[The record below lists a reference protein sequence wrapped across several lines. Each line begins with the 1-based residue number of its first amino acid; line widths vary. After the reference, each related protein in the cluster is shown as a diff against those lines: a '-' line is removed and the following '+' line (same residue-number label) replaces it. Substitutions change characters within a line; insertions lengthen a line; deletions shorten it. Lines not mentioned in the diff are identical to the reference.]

1 MPTSFGTVPPSSG
14 PRIEDR
20 TPKLI
25 LLECLLAW
33 LFVSAATAIL
43 DLLGRGI
50 SLLQANLIAVVAAL
64 FLLTPRFALPRSAPD
79 PTPPTSGFPAWR
91 STLLNTAAI
100 CAITA
105 ALYLPARHIWETKVA
120 GRDFEPGWST
130 LFRPPGHCLNHPGDT
145 PVPASSVQLWESR
158 GTTFVRWQTP
168 DQPWQLQVEAEQPIQ
183 RQQTGAS
190 LPSNSF
196 GDQGRTSRTVQLAF
210 RPLNN
215 QQVTVSATV
224 DREPTARFVCGAANT
239 PLDANPVTLPF
250 SLGWLWMLLATHW
263 LLVALPEEFFYRGY
277 LQPRLQRWPWLDL
290 IVFRLAG
297 LQVTRANVLTS
308 MLFGVAHFMVGGNPL
323 RLAVFFPSLLFGALR
338 DRTGTIATPLLF
350 HAFCNI
356 LAHISGLQYG

>member
-1 MPTSFGTVPPSSG
+1 MPSSFGTVPLSSG
-14 PRIEDR
+14 PRTEDR
-20 TPKLI
+20 TPKHI

-43 DLLGRGI
+43 DLAGRG
-50 SLLQANLIAVVAAL
+50 SSFLEANVIAIVAAL
-64 FLLTPRFALPRSAPD
+64 FLLTPRFALPRRVPD
-79 PTPPTSGFPAWR
+79 PTPPTSGLPAWR
-91 STLLNTAAI
+91 TTLLNTAII

-105 ALYLPARHIWETKVA
+105 ALYLPGRHIWETQLA
-120 GRDFEPGWST
+120 GRHFEPSWST

-145 PVPASSVQLWESR
+145 PLPASSVQIWESR
-158 GTTFVRWQTP
+158 GITFIRWQTP
-168 DQPWQLQVEAEQPIQ
+168 HQPWRLQVEAQTPLQ
-183 RQQTGAS
+183 RLQTGAS
-190 LPSNSF
+190 QPSSSF
-196 GDQGRTSRTVQLAF
+196 GDQGRTSRAVQLAF
-210 RPLNN
+210 RPLDNR
-215 QQVTVSATV
+215 QVTISATI
-224 DREPTARFVCGAANT
+224 DQEPAAQVVCGAANT
-239 PLDANPVTLPF
+239 SLEGNPVTLPF
-250 SLGWLWMLLATHW
+250 SLRWLWMLLATHW

-277 LQPRLQRWPWLDL
+277 LQPRLQRWPWLDR

-308 MLFGVAHFMVGGNPL
+308 MLFGLAHFMVGGNPL